1 MSWQSL
7 AEVMDNATSRE
18 ADDAARYA
26 PIRTAARLKPDT
38 LLCPAC
44 DRRIPAEALH
54 THFEALHEDRPLNC
68 PHPRCDFVGHNALS
82 LAGHK
87 RYRHREAV

>member
-1 MSWQSL
+1 MSHVEVFQRADSL
-7 AEVMDNATSRE
+7 YDWHLIAENEAT
-18 ADDAARYA
+18 
-26 PIRTAARLKPDT
+26 
-38 LLCPAC
+38 
-44 DRRIPAEALH
+44 
-54 THFEALHEDRPLNC
+54 HEDRPLNC